1 MQLVLALL
9 VAFVLCGAV
18 WPQIV
23 RNRAYFLMGL
33 AAVVAAMVL
42 HALGEFLGNWVG
54 HGLMHFIANLCEI
67 ASLVLFVLCSGGM
80 SATEFLRDVRRTFGR
95 R

>member
-23 RNRAYFLMGL
+23 RNRAYFLIGL
-33 AAVVAAMVL
+33 AALVAAMVL
-42 HALGEFLGNWVG
+42 HALGDFLGDWLG
-54 HGLMHFIANLCEI
+54 HGLMHFIANLFEI
-67 ASLVLFVLCSGGM
+67 ASLVLFVLCAGGM
-80 SATEFLRDVRRTFGR
+80 SAAEFIRDVRRTFVR